1 METNAETASISEQR
15 GAGGKLRKPQSRR
28 PPATPYARPP
38 QQRSRWLSRL
48 VDPAC
53 RLISGGANRILPS
66 LFSRSSEYALPAPD
80 NQHQED
86 DYDKLDL
93 ELQENGCRDDDQH
106 GECRTSGVSG
116 CSDPSCTSDRL
127 KNGSD
132 FAGCKQDKI
141 VDLTDNGGVSEI
153 EQLIKGKTF
162 SRDEINRLM
171 EIINSRVSNLP
182 EVEQENKYLSFT
194 VRGDAKKPIAALEN
208 PRQSNAEK
216 LEDLNKALVGTSSAV
231 LQSSM
236 PDKVGASPIEIARAY
251 MGIRT
256 SEAGIGS
263 ESLLTKDESASLN
276 GDEFA
281 LKPFIPSPSPKPSMC
296 WPGAMLHDQRG
307 YLTPQNERG
316 RFGLHNFPRTP
327 YSRTIFSKS
336 KSNSKFKFTQLQRDG
351 NRNLN
356 MSFAPLQ
363 QSQTPIYEQTRRK
376 TLDEGRG
383 SAGPIRRIR
392 HKAVAESPSR
402 LSVNFRSS
410 SNSPLLAGGSSV
422 FEGFLPA
429 VKKNLEPGGTSSS
442 SIFQSLENKP
452 ASVEVSAPTVH
463 PHSSQMARTIL
474 EHLERNP
481 PTPKQK
487 SAELKLATSWKKTQ
501 SSTVPTDMPKDQSNS
516 LHLGGFDSC
525 RNKDQGEN
533 KNSAQWNDGRANT
546 FFKAPRQE
554 NIKET
559 KDSVNG
565 TTSASN
571 VKDGSLVMVLG
582 DNVGPSE
589 DFRNTLF
596 SQIKSQQESDA
607 KIVLNAADSEVP
619 NLRKPPS
626 HSSGNKPVLS
636 SISIGKPGQNWTFSS
651 DSTTGFTFPVSTSS
665 GVSSEPPT
673 PTIMAS
679 FSSSGQQQ
687 QNEGA
692 AIPSYCFGLKKSTPA
707 IVFSFPSTSGTSPL
721 DVASD
726 LKFNFGSDVTR
737 RISFSSIGKDA
748 VCY

>member
-1 METNAETASISEQR
+1 MVETASISEQR
-15 GAGGKLRKPQSRR
+15 GAGGKLKKPPSRR
-28 PPATPYARPP
+28 PPATPYARPQ

-116 CSDPSCTSDRL
+116 SSGPSCTSDRL

-132 FAGCKQDKI
+132 FDGCKQDKI
-141 VDLTDNGGVSEI
+141 VDLTDNDGVSEI

-171 EIINSRVSNLP
+171 EIINSRVTNLP
-182 EVEQENKYLSFT
+182 EVEQENKYLSLT
-194 VRGDAKKPIAALEN
+194 MRGDTKKPIAALEN

-216 LEDLNKALVGTSSAV
+216 QEDLNKALVGTSSAV

-236 PDKVGASPIEIARAY
+236 PDEVGASPIEIARAY

-296 WPGAMLHDQRG
+296 WPGAMLQDQRG

-316 RFGLHNFPRTP
+316 RFGLLNFPRTP

-336 KSNSKFKFTQLQRDG
+336 KSKSKFTQLQGDG
-351 NRNLN
+351 NRSLN

-363 QSQTPIYEQTRRK
+363 QSQTPIYEQSRRK
-376 TLDEGRG
+376 TLDDERG

-392 HKAVAESPSR
+392 HIAVAESPSR
-402 LSVNFRSS
+402 WSVNFRSS
-410 SNSPLLAGGSSV
+410 SNSPLPAGGSNV

-452 ASVEVSAPTVH
+452 ASAEVSVPTVH

-487 SAELKLATSWKKTQ
+487 SAELKLATSWKKPQ
-501 SSTVPTDMPKDQSNS
+501 SSAVPTDMPKDQSSS

-525 RNKDQGEN
+525 RNTDQGEK
-533 KNSAQWNDGRANT
+533 KNSAQWNEGRANT

-571 VKDGSLVMVLG
+571 VTDGSMVMVLG

-596 SQIKSQQESDA
+596 SQIKSRHESDA
-607 KIVLNAADSEVP
+607 KIVLNDADSEVP

-636 SISIGKPGQNWTFSS
+636 SISVGKLGQNWTFSS
-651 DSTTGFTFPVSTSS
+651 DISTGFTFPVSTSS

-673 PTIMAS
+673 PTIMP
-679 FSSSGQQQ
+679 SSSGLQQ

-692 AIPSYCFGLKKSTPA
+692 AIPSYSFGLKKSTPA
-707 IVFSFPSTSGTSPL
+707 VVFSFPSTSGTSPL
-721 DVASD
+721 DGASD
-726 LKFNFGSDVTR
+726 LKFNFGSDETR

>member
-15 GAGGKLRKPQSRR
+15 GAGGKSRKPPSRR
-28 PPATPYARPP
+28 PPATPYARPQ
-38 QQRSRWLSRL
+38 QQRSRWLSSL

-93 ELQENGCRDDDQH
+93 ELQANGCWDDDQH
-106 GECRTSGVSG
+106 GECGTSGVSG
-116 CSDPSCTSDRL
+116 SSGPSCTADRL

-132 FAGCKQDKI
+132 FDGCKQDKI
-141 VDLTDNGGVSEI
+141 VDLTDNDGVSEI

-171 EIINSRVSNLP
+171 EIINSRVTDLP
-182 EVEQENKYLSFT
+182 EVEQENKYLSLT
-194 VRGDAKKPIAALEN
+194 MRGDAKKPIAALEN

-216 LEDLNKALVGTSSAV
+216 QEDFNKALVGMSSAV

-236 PDKVGASPIEIARAY
+236 PDEVGASPVEIARAY

-296 WPGAMLHDQRG
+296 WPGAMLQDQRG

-336 KSNSKFKFTQLQRDG
+336 KSKSKFTQLQGDG
-351 NRNLN
+351 NRSLN

-363 QSQTPIYEQTRRK
+363 QSQTPIYEQSRRK
-376 TLDEGRG
+376 TLDDGRG
-383 SAGPIRRIR
+383 STGPIRRIR

-402 LSVNFRSS
+402 RSVSFHSS
-410 SNSPLLAGGSSV
+410 SYSPLPAGGSNV
-422 FEGFLPA
+422 FKGFSPA

-442 SIFQSLENKP
+442 SIFRSLENKP
-452 ASVEVSAPTVH
+452 ASAEVSVPTVH

-487 SAELKLATSWKKTQ
+487 SAELKLGTSWKKPQ
-501 SSTVPTDMPKDQSNS
+501 SSTVPTDMPKDQSSS
-516 LHLGGFDSC
+516 LHLGGFDSY
-525 RNKDQGEN
+525 RNTDQGEK
-533 KNSAQWNDGRANT
+533 KNSAQWNEGSVNT
-546 FFKAPRQE
+546 FFKAARQE
-554 NIKET
+554 NTKET

-571 VKDGSLVMVLG
+571 VKDGSMVMVLG

-589 DFRNTLF
+589 DFRNILF
-596 SQIKSQQESDA
+596 SQIKGRHESDA

-636 SISIGKPGQNWTFSS
+636 SISIGKPGQNWTFTS
-651 DSTTGFTFPVSTSS
+651 DSSIGFTFPVSTSS

-673 PTIMAS
+673 PTIIPS
-679 FSSSGQQQ
+679 FSSSGLQQ
-687 QNEGA
+687 QNEGG
-692 AIPSYCFGLKKSTPA
+692 AIPSYSFGLNKSNPA
-707 IVFSFPSTSGTSPL
+707 VVFSFPSTSGTSPL
-721 DVASD
+721 DGASD
-726 LKFNFGSDVTR
+726 VKFNFGSDETR